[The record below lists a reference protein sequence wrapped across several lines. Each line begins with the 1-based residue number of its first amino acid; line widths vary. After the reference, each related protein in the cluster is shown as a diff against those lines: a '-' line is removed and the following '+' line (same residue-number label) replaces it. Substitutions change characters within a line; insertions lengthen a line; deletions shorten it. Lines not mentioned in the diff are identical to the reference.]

1 MTRIISWK
9 KLLVLVAIGALVLA
23 VAVPAMAVGGAVEQ
37 EAEQEAESGKANQGF
52 GVSGSGENS
61 NQCAGIQGVAQTG
74 NAQNDTSLAQYRSR
88 AAEFNLEGVG
98 SNITADGNNQTRCEQ
113 GVNQAAV
120 ASGDNTGTGGNPS
133 SGNPS
138 KKKK

>member
-23 VAVPAMAVGGAVEQ
+23 LAVPAMAVGGVV
-37 EAEQEAESGKANQGF
+37 EQEAESGKANQGF
-52 GVSGSGENS
+52 GVSGSGNNS

-74 NAQNDTSLAQYRSR
+74 NAQNDVALTQYRSR
-88 AAEFNLEGVG
+88 THEFNFEGVG
-98 SNITADGNNQTRCEQ
+98 SNITADGTNQTRCEQ
-113 GVNQAAV
+113 GVNQAAS

-133 SGNPS
+133 
-138 KKKK
+138 KKK

>member
-1 MTRIISWK
+1 M
-9 KLLVLVAIGALVLA
+9 AIGGV
-23 VAVPAMAVGGAVEQ
+23 VQQKP
-37 EAEQEAESGKANQGF
+37 EQEAESGKANQGF

-88 AAEFNLEGVG
+88 AAEFNFEEVG
-98 SNITADGNNQTRCEQ
+98 SHITADGNNQTRCEQ

-120 ASGDNTGTGGNPS
+120 ASGDNTGTGGSPS
-133 SGNPS
+133 GGNPS

>member
-9 KLLVLVAIGALVLA
+9 KLLVLLAVGALVLA
-23 VAVPAMAVGGAVEQ
+23 LAVPAMAIGGLVEQ
-37 EAEQEAESGKANQGF
+37 DTEQDGESGETDQGF
-52 GVSGSGENS
+52 GVSGSGNS
-61 NQCAGIQGVAQTG
+61 ANQCAGIQGVAQTG

-120 ASGDNTGTGGNPS
+120 ASGDNTGTGGSPS
-133 SGNPS
+133 GGNPS